1 LQFLGLLRCLA
12 SCKAAGS
19 IFDLLVGELD
29 LVQLGKSIL
38 EEIFDL
44 LKIFRERVL
53 VLLFF
58 FIFRLVLLGILLLF
72 DEGSN
77 ALLIV

>member
-1 LQFLGLLRCLA
+1 MPESDHYLFVVVLPGSETLELCLVSFYEILQFLGLLRCLA

-38 EEIFDL
+38 EKTFDL
-44 LKIFRERVL
+44 LKILRE
-53 VLLFF
+53 
-58 FIFRLVLLGILLLF
+58 
-72 DEGSN
+72 
-77 ALLIV
+77 